1 MVKNVKKIVILG
13 AGGNS
18 RDIMDTLHDINRF
31 EGDTYECVGFLDDD
45 KALWGKKIIG
55 EKVLGP
61 IEKAS
66 DFSDCFFVNGVYSVI
81 TFFNNEDVIKNS
93 KIPLSRYITVI
104 HPSAHISETARIDK
118 GSVLMRNVTLMSD
131 VVIGKHVNI
140 HPGAVIS
147 HGSEIGDYSFIAN
160 TGSIGGYVKIGNSC
174 FIGSNSSLR
183 DRITI
188 GSYTIIGIGSTVV
201 EDVPGNGVYV
211 GNPARFLR
219 KSR

>member
-1 MVKNVKKIVILG
+1 MKSVKKIVILG

-18 RDIMDTLHDINRF
+18 RDIVDILHDINRF
-31 EGDTYECVGFLDDD
+31 QGTTYECVGFLDDD
-45 KALWGKKIIG
+45 KALWGKKLIG

-66 DFSDCFFVNGVYSVI
+66 DFPDCFFVNGVYSVI
-81 TFFNNEDVIKNS
+81 NFFNNENVIQKA
-93 KIPLSRYITVI
+93 KIPLLRYITVI
-104 HPSAHISETARIDK
+104 HPSAHISKTARIDK
-118 GSVLMRNVTLMSD
+118 GSVLMRNVTIMSD

-147 HGSEIGDYSFIAN
+147 HGTQIGDYSFIAN
-160 TGSIGGYVKIGNSC
+160 TASIGGYVKISNSC

-188 GSYTIIGIGSTVV
+188 GSYSIIGIGSTVV
-201 EDVPGNGVYV
+201 EDIPGNGVYI
-211 GNPARFLR
+211 GSPTRFLR